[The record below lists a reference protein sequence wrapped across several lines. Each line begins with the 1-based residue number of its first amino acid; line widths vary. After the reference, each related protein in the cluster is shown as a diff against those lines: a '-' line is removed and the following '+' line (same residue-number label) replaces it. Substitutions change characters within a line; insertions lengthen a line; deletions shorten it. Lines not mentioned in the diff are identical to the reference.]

1 MFFKKNIESL
11 SDLELIDL
19 YKKKGDTHIV
29 GILFKRYTGFVFAV
43 CMKHLKDKQDSNDAV
58 MQIFEKLFSDLK
70 KHNIENF
77 KPWLYRVARN
87 HCLQIFR
94 NDTKTI
100 SLDRDDKKN
109 TLSFMENGD
118 GFHLDNEDI
127 LEERVANLEM
137 ELCNLSHE
145 QRTCVDLFYLK
156 EKSYHEIAIETG
168 YTLNQVKSYIQNG
181 KRNLKIGL
189 TRNET

>member
-1 MFFKKNIESL
+1 
-11 SDLELIDL
+11 
-19 YKKKGDTHIV
+19 
-29 GILFKRYTGFVFAV
+29 
-43 CMKHLKDKQDSNDAV
+43 
-58 MQIFEKLFSDLK
+58 
-70 KHNIENF
+70 
-77 KPWLYRVARN
+77 
-87 HCLQIFR
+87 
-94 NDTKTI
+94 
-100 SLDRDDKKN
+100 
-109 TLSFMENGD
+109 MENGD